1 MIYFFE
7 KNEITL
13 CNSANGSLI
22 ANQMI
27 TMMSKI
33 KMKNFQIT
41 LDGDKEA
48 HNKVRFSVKMLDSY
62 SRIVNNIH
70 HLVRSI
76 DGVSVDLRLKDTTE
90 NIDTLNN
97 VLASFDYDVRK
108 SINVSP
114 HIVWQYS
121 ENLDVLSDKIRCLE
135 NSSLEQGYCILN
147 QKCKARCIS
156 CHVENYNQYV
166 INHNLDVYK
175 CTAREFDMSHCVGH
189 IETNGYFIPNSLFQK
204 YIDTPSSFNNQ
215 LCLDCEYLPTCL
227 NVTSCI
233 YCCPVKTGYRI
244 FRAHNP

>member
-1 MIYFFE
+1 
-7 KNEITL
+7 
-13 CNSANGSLI
+13 
-22 ANQMI
+22 MI
-27 TMMSKI
+27 TTMSKI
-33 KMKNFQIT
+33 KMKNFQIA
-41 LDGDKEA
+41 LDDGKGV
-48 HNKVRFSVKMLDSY
+48 HYKVRFSAKIVDVY
-62 SRIVNNIH
+62 SRIVNNSQYF
-70 HLVRSI
+70 VRSI
-76 DGVSVDLRLKDTTE
+76 EGGSVDLRLKDTTE

-121 ENLDVLSDKIRCLE
+121 ENLDVLSDKIRCPE

>member
-1 MIYFFE
+1 
-7 KNEITL
+7 
-13 CNSANGSLI
+13 
-22 ANQMI
+22 MI

-135 NSSLEQGYCILN
+135 NSSLE
-147 QKCKARCIS
+147 
-156 CHVENYNQYV
+156 
-166 INHNLDVYK
+166 
-175 CTAREFDMSHCVGH
+175 
-189 IETNGYFIPNSLFQK
+189 
-204 YIDTPSSFNNQ
+204 
-215 LCLDCEYLPTCL
+215 
-227 NVTSCI
+227 
-233 YCCPVKTGYRI
+233 
-244 FRAHNP
+244 